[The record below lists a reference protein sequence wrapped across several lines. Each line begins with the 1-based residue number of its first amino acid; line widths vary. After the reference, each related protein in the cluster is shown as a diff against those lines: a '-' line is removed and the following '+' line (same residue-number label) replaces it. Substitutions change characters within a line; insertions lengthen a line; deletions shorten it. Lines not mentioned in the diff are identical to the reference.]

1 MPIAATMTLEVI
13 GLVPGNVFRRAHAGS
28 SCTNLV
34 LSVDKPSMQLIKP
47 APVPG
52 PILDDTDHAEQQHV
66 RALGKDAGQFGVQE
80 AQPARPEG
88 TNWPKASKASHY
100 RPSRAAPLCK
110 SLLAGDPI
118 IGNIRFT
125 SHERGRPQLSR
136 SAARRQQAFP
146 RRRNRTQPST
156 HREYPIPVFGPS
168 AGRVCRDKS
177 HFISP

>member
-1 MPIAATMTLEVI
+1 LENTPPAQIAATMTLEVI
-13 GLVPGNVFRRAHAGS
+13 GLVLGTAFRCAHAGA

-34 LSVDKPSMQLIKP
+34 MSVDKPSMRSSSWRQSKARSWMMRIMRSDSRSEHWARMP
-47 APVPG
+47 CNSVY
-52 PILDDTDHAEQQHV
+52 
-66 RALGKDAGQFGVQE
+66 RARP
-80 AQPARPEG
+80 AQPKG

-146 RRRNRTQPST
+146 RGRNRTWPST
-156 HREYPIPVFGPS
+156 RREYPIPVFGPG
-168 AGRVCRDKS
+168 AGEGL
-177 HFISP
+177 